1 MVQMIPST
9 YRVGIPNSEQVLFDA
24 LRLIEN
30 RPNWIVIH
38 SLKQAQSIENLSA
51 ETDFVVLVPGHGILL
66 IEAKGATAAKIDGNK
81 WTLAGVPKDAEHK
94 DPLSQLDS
102 AIANIRRYLKKQKL
116 ADYNLPIT
124 RLVWFTRLEENSV
137 DQAKRDKG
145 MELYPWE
152 LAWLEDLEDPESIIK
167 RNLTNYVKEHLS
179 LEGKP
184 FEPEQLTPQ
193 RAAEIARALR
203 VDIEVSSDKNSAA
216 KERHVLVH
224 QATKEQLRLLD
235 MVSENPYIYFE
246 GGAGSGKTQL
256 VVEAALNFA
265 KQGKSVLLTTWTV
278 MMAEHLAKR
287 FEGVANV
294 HVEDVGSL
302 LASLTNAERPEDV
315 SKDDWYDRVIAERA
329 LDEIKSHPE
338 LRSFDAICIDEFQD
352 IATKPEVCKALF
364 ALLRDDERI
373 VLAGDD
379 EQQIMATSTKVHAFE
394 SARALRSD
402 FAKFALKTNC
412 RQAPELSLA
421 IHEFLGIDASR
432 LNHLIDSG
440 TDNSFEVIATS
451 QETQNKDLARVLS
464 RLLEKFNGK
473 DIRVLSPFGPVNS
486 SLAVLFDQKRTP
498 KVHSKEVQKMMP
510 LLKHETSPNGTIAWR
525 SISKFKGLEQDV
537 IVIMDINNSA
547 RDWLEGEGKN
557 LREQLYVG
565 MTRAKFHVVL
575 LVSDELYPS
584 TYSLDGIK
592 L

>member
-1 MVQMIPST
+1 MVQMIPTT
-9 YRVGIPNSEQVLFDA
+9 YRVGIPNSEQAVFDA

-38 SLKQAQSIENLSA
+38 SLKQARSIENLSA

-66 IEAKGATAAKIDGNK
+66 IEAKGATGAKIDGNK

-94 DPLSQLDS
+94 DPLGQLDS

-124 RLVWFTRLEENSV
+124 RLVWFTRLEENSI
-137 DQAKRDKG
+137 DQSKRDKG

-167 RNLTNYVKEHLS
+167 RNLTNYIKEHLS
-179 LEGKP
+179 LEGKS

-193 RAAEIARALR
+193 RATEIARALQ
-203 VDIEVSSDKNSAA
+203 VDIEVSADKNSAA
-216 KERHVLVH
+216 KERHILVH
-224 QATKEQLRLLD
+224 QATKEQLRLLE

-256 VVEAALNFA
+256 IVESALNFA
-265 KQGKSVLLTTWTV
+265 KQGKSVLLTTWTE
-278 MMAEHLAKR
+278 MMAENLAKR
-287 FEGVANV
+287 FDGVANV
-294 HVEDVGSL
+294 HVQDVGRL
-302 LASLTNAERPEDV
+302 LASITKAERPDGI
-315 SKDDWYDRVIAERA
+315 SKDDWYDRVLAERA
-329 LDEIKSHPE
+329 LVEIQAHPE

-352 IATKPEVCKALF
+352 IATKPDVCKALF
-364 ALLRDDERI
+364 ALLRDDEHI

-379 EQQIMATSTKVHAFE
+379 EQQIMATSSKVHAFE
-394 SARALRSD
+394 SAKALRPS
-402 FAKFALKTNC
+402 FAKFALATNC
-412 RQAPELSLA
+412 RQAPELSMA
-421 IHEFLGIDASR
+421 IHEFLDIDASR
-432 LNHLIDSG
+432 LKHLIGTG
-440 TDNSFEVIATS
+440 TDNSFEVIATDS
-451 QETQNKDLARVLS
+451 ESQNKDLARVVN

-473 DIRVLSPFGPVNS
+473 DIRILSPFGPVNS
-486 SLAVLFDQKRTP
+486 SLAILFDKKRTP
-498 KVHSKEVQKMMP
+498 VVHSKEVQKLKP
-510 LLKHETSPNGTIAWR
+510 LLKHETRPEGTIAWR

-547 RDWLEGEGKN
+547 RDWLESEDKN

-575 LVSDELYPS
+575 LVSDELYPA
-584 TYSLDGIK
+584 THTLDGMK